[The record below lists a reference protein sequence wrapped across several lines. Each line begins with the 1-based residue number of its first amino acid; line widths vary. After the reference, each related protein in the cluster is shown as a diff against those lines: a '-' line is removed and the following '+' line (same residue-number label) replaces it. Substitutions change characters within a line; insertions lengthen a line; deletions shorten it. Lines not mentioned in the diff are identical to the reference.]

1 MVMEKESTYLTFHLK
16 NMVATLGNIT
26 LHYILPYVIDVGLVL
41 LLLTLTYFTPS
52 LVFLLLT
59 LNK

>member
-1 MVMEKESTYLTFHLK
+1 MIMEKESTYLTFHLK
-16 NMVATLGNIT
+16 NMAATLGNIT
-26 LHYILPYVIDVGLVL
+26 LRQILPYVIDVGLVL